1 MNFNEYW
8 KEKAAKRRKSWVSKA
23 KRFADQ
29 HTQLE
34 DIRKEVYL
42 PLDYGVNF
50 SFEDY
55 KPGHFVKRNPI
66 ACWQDM
72 HFFFSEDGLRA
83 ALEAK
88 GADLSSFRMD
98 VSHQIIKGKEAPQ
111 PENEWEAYPYMKP
124 NKVYDYDKM
133 YRSWLQ
139 RMYEICTDVETVH
152 LSFGQITMTIK
163 RYSTEGMPFGYY
175 ELNPCEQLTKSA
187 MLLQETDFYT
197 LNVATLLM
205 EAAAEWELRQEELN
219 YYAKQL
225 KIRTMEAVTTD
236 SIEFE
241 LWDDKKLQKKI
252 QEYIGKDYQLDKILE
267 QVLRPWKSAIKK
279 YIEAATERSLREQV
293 ETFEHYEYHDCR
305 SETFEETEFVPYL
318 KRNGLQDVE
327 IDVPETRSMKMKYQ
341 GFQSFIRS
349 DNFLFFYP
357 NAHYN
362 GCSIQIPWETPL
374 SAIADFLKMMPSLNE
389 KMDEV
394 VIKALHIYDEL
405 MLQNREYRTAVEHF
419 DALAIHHASKPV
431 GKMMK
436 YLRWGVDRLLKYGK
450 LVIPTIEVTSDT
462 SFSYIE
468 KVPQGMGWNNG
479 QLVFPKKDEIAE
491 RWLDAECHQV
501 FIFDPVTTDIEAWIA
516 ANRHGIFAP
525 MCNWDVGDFVRSFM
539 PTDSNPFISI
549 DFVEQKL

>member
-8 KEKAAKRRKSWVSKA
+8 KEKAAKRRKSWASKA
-23 KRFADQ
+23 QRFAQ
-29 HTQLE
+29 KHMQLE
-34 DIRKEVYL
+34 AIRSEVV
-42 PLDYGVNF
+42 YG
-50 SFEDY
+50 
-55 KPGHFVKRNPI
+55 HMKREEVRDLRDKHRTVQNPI
-66 ACWQDM
+66 AQWDSNM
-72 HFFFSEDGLRA
+72 HFSFSEQGLR
-83 ALEAK
+83 EAMQAE
-88 GADLSSFRMD
+88 GADVSS
-98 VSHQIIKGKEAPQ
+98 
-111 PENEWEAYPYMKP
+111 
-124 NKVYDYDKM
+124 
-133 YRSWLQ
+133 L
-139 RMYEICTDVETVH
+139 
-152 LSFGQITMTIK
+152 TMTISK
-163 RYSTEGMPFGYY
+163 KNIVGQQPHEIAYGDMLDVASNRHDLYEKYTDLETCTINYREVTMVIYRYTYLQQPFALY
-175 ELNPCEQLTKSA
+175 EVVPCKQLSISD
-187 MLLQETDFYT
+187 LRLEETSFNT
-197 LNVATLLM
+197 LNIATFLM
-205 EAAAEWELRQEELN
+205 EMAAEYELRQEELN
-219 YYAKQL
+219 YHAKKL
-225 KIRTMEAVTTD
+225 RLRTMEAATTD
-236 SIEFE
+236 GIEFE

-252 QEYIGKDYQLDKILE
+252 QEYIGKDYQLGKILE
-267 QVLRPWKSAIKK
+267 QVVAPWKSAIKK
-279 YIEAATERSLREQV
+279 YVDAATERSLREQV
-293 ETFEHYEYHDCR
+293 ETFEHYEYLDCR

-327 IDVPETRSMKMKYQ
+327 IEVPETRNMKMKYQ

-389 KMDEV
+389 KMDEA

-405 MLQNREYRTAVEHF
+405 MLQNQEYHTAVEHL

-436 YLRWGVDRLLKYGK
+436 YLRWGVDRMLKYGK

-468 KVPQGMGWNNG
+468 KVPQGMVWNNG

-501 FIFDPVTTDIEAWIA
+501 FIFDPVTTDIEAWVA
-516 ANRHGIFAP
+516 ANRHGLFTSRYK
-525 MCNWDVGDFVRSFM
+525 WDVRDFVRSFM